1 MNKKLKLSLLIGI
14 PIGVILFVIALS
26 YILLTYIPNMISKTD
41 VILIGEYDIKN
52 QDIYDNRVITKK
64 EYEELFPNNDSLKDV
79 DFSTKKVVVIEFNY
93 DTCEEKD
100 IKVYA
105 KVTKI
110 KDSPVINTT
119 IEYTKECSKCSSKFS
134 YYAVVVDKEF
144 NDSNYT
150 VKMNTKARNSNNCN
164 E

>member
-14 PIGVILFVIALS
+14 PIGVIIFVIVLS
-26 YILLTYIPNMISKTD
+26 YILLTYIPNMISKMD

-64 EYEELFPNNDSLKDV
+64 EYQKLFPNNDSLKEV

-100 IKVYA
+100 IKLR
-105 KVTKI
+105 TGL
-110 KDSPVINTT
+110 
-119 IEYTKECSKCSSKFS
+119 
-134 YYAVVVDKEF
+134 
-144 NDSNYT
+144 
-150 VKMNTKARNSNNCN
+150 
-164 E
+164 